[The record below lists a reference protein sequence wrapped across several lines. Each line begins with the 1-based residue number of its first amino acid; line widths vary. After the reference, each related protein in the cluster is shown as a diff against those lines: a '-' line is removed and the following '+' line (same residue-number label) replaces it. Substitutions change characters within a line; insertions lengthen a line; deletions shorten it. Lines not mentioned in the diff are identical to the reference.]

1 MKKLIFLIIALL
13 FFGCSSKNVNKKIN
27 STCIIENQNAPSW
40 ICRPEDTK
48 GYITAVGSAEKTNL
62 GFSFQQ
68 TEAISAARDALAR
81 RISVKVKNIF
91 KRYESNTGV
100 KNNTISEKVVTNV
113 SKQLSNLT
121 LNDSKILNT
130 WQSKN
135 GTLYVLVGMPKENV
149 KKAFSQSVKKYKTQ
163 NEKANIEW
171 EKLDKEINK
180 EFE

>member
-1 MKKLIFLIIALL
+1 MKKFL
-13 FFGCSSKNVNKKIN
+13 FFAFIIFFIGCSSKSDVNKIN

-48 GYITAVGSAEKTNL
+48 EYITAVGSAEKTNL

-68 TEAISAARDALAR
+68 TEAVAAARDALAR

-100 KNNTISEKVVTNV
+100 KGNLVSEKVVTNV

-135 GTLYVLVGMPKENV
+135 GTLYVLVGMPKANI
-149 KKAFSQSVKKYKTQ
+149 KKAFYQSIKKYESQ

-171 EKLDKEINK
+171 NKLDKEINK